1 MAPTITAQEH
11 LTLSHKVR
19 KPLVEKLRRERINSS
34 IEQLKCLLAPELV
47 QQQPDSKLEKADVL
61 EMTVCFLTRLQQR
74 RPMKTWDQLQSD
86 FSPLSWSQ
94 VFIGLL
100 CCSRVRKQT
109 VISRTSAFSSLES
122 GCCWTNS
129 GARRHL
135 SCSML
140 LLIRSLRNFSTRGFL
155 TLWLRV
161 RCSCAVMVGAMAGSA
176 LCWLHP
182 SYL

>member
-86 FSPLSWSQ
+86 FSPLSSTLQAPVHSAPWRPWS
-94 VFIGLL
+94 
-100 CCSRVRKQT
+100 SPT
-109 VISRTSAFSSLES
+109 
-122 GCCWTNS
+122 
-129 GARRHL
+129 H
-135 SCSML
+135 
-140 LLIRSLRNFSTRGFL
+140 
-155 TLWLRV
+155 
-161 RCSCAVMVGAMAGSA
+161 
-176 LCWLHP
+176 
-182 SYL
+182 